1 MSTPHTIKF
10 LSGIDQ
16 AAGGPGNSEVS
27 VPDFLNAFNPG
38 STGSRSAA
46 TTGGPGTLGPG
57 TGGPGDTLVLPQHAA
72 AAAREEK
79 KRQLMQ
85 QSRPQENLRQLVLQQ
100 RVSQL
105 SRKEAQ
111 LVTNL
116 REALFERRSNM
127 QKMFKSVDLNDDGV
141 VTLEEFLHAL
151 EGAGVA
157 VGHEIDRARAQV
169 TEEEAARMLAYF
181 DRSCTGT
188 LQYNE
193 FMRLLQG
200 TLDLTDEAPLEP
212 ELARR
217 IPDIG
222 DYRGEAFT
230 TCHAHDTH
238 LENIE
243 NILVAIGRSSS
254 WSQWY
259 WANSSR
265 LDLSHSFHSS
275 QLCLQNVQID

>member
-1 MSTPHTIKF
+1 MIQAFAEQLRLSISNQRTLKF
-10 LSGIDQ
+10 LDDLGAPGDQ
-16 AAGGPGNSEVS
+16 KNEVS
-27 VPDFLNAFNPG
+27 VPVFLDALN
-38 STGSRSAA
+38 GSRSGGASPPGPPNETPTIGPHAFAA
-46 TTGGPGTLGPG
+46 R
-57 TGGPGDTLVLPQHAA
+57 
-72 AAAREEK
+72 REEK

-85 QSRPQENLRQLVLQQ
+85 QTKPQENLRQLVLQQ

-127 QKMFKSVDLNDDGV
+127 QKMFKSVDLNGDGV

-200 TLDLTDEAPLEP
+200 TLDLTDEAPVVQP

-222 DYRGEAFT
+222 EYRGF
-230 TCHAHDTH
+230 
-238 LENIE
+238 
-243 NILVAIGRSSS
+243 V
-254 WSQWY
+254 
-259 WANSSR
+259 
-265 LDLSHSFHSS
+265 
-275 QLCLQNVQID
+275 QNN

>member
-1 MSTPHTIKF
+1 MPAIATSTGQNDSSLLVDADVLQAFAEQLQFSMSTPRTLRTLKF
-10 LSGIDQ
+10 LGVDE
-16 AAGGPGNSEVS
+16 AAGGPGKNEVS
-27 VPDFLNAFNPG
+27 VADFLNAFNPG
-38 STGSRSAA
+38 STKSAVSTIGTSA
-46 TTGGPGTLGPG
+46 PGA
-57 TGGPGDTLVLPQHAA
+57 PGDTLVLTGPHAA

-127 QKMFKSVDLNDDGV
+127 QKMFKSIDLNDDGV

-157 VGHEIDRARAQV
+157 VGHEIDRARAKV

-200 TLDLTDEAPLEP
+200 TLDLTEEARVEP
-212 ELARR
+212 EFARR
-217 IPDIG
+217 IADIG
-222 DYRGEAFT
+222 EYRGQWAKYSHVY
-230 TCHAHDTH
+230 TCIAHARF
-238 LENIE
+238 NID
-243 NILVAIGRSSS
+243 V
-254 WSQWY
+254 
-259 WANSSR
+259 
-265 LDLSHSFHSS
+265 
-275 QLCLQNVQID
+275 

>member
-1 MSTPHTIKF
+1 MPAIATSTGQNDSSLLVDADVLQAFAEQLQFSMSTPRTLRTLKF
-10 LSGIDQ
+10 LAGADE
-16 AAGGPGNSEVS
+16 AAGGPGKNEVS
-27 VPDFLNAFNPG
+27 VADFLNAFNPG
-38 STGSRSAA
+38 STKSASTIGTSA
-46 TTGGPGTLGPG
+46 PGA
-57 TGGPGDTLVLPQHAA
+57 PGDTLVLTGPHAA

-127 QKMFKSVDLNDDGV
+127 QKMFKSIDLNDDGV

-157 VGHEIDRARAQV
+157 VGHEIDRARAKV

-200 TLDLTDEAPLEP
+200 TLDLTEEARVEP
-212 ELARR
+212 EFARR
-217 IPDIG
+217 IADIG
-222 DYRGEAFT
+222 EYRGQWAKHSRVDACFA
-230 TCHAHDTH
+230 HARF
-238 LENIE
+238 NID
-243 NILVAIGRSSS
+243 V
-254 WSQWY
+254 
-259 WANSSR
+259 
-265 LDLSHSFHSS
+265 
-275 QLCLQNVQID
+275 